1 MGRCV
6 YDVYDLEGNKVIEKK
21 TGIEIAQ
28 ELNTDPDY
36 VVKCAHEK
44 KYLLDK
50 YEISKAGELINKK
63 SCDIEKM
70 LLSEWDKVTAPLRK
84 VIWVKEYGPGVRKL
98 NAQRR

>member
-6 YDVYDLEGNKVIEKK
+6 YDVYDLEGNKVIEKR

-28 ELNTDPDY
+28 ELNTDSDY

-63 SCDIEKM
+63 
-70 LLSEWDKVTAPLRK
+70 VATLRK
-84 VIWVKEYGPGVRKL
+84 CFCLNGIKL
-98 NAQRR
+98 QHHSEK